1 MDILAFVEDKI
12 NHFGEMIATQ
22 RDKADEL
29 AMGEL
34 LFFLSLRRVLKN
46 QKTAQDIGMMDA
58 INDVLQLKGLV
69 PKGEKFYQ

>member
-1 MDILAFVEDKI
+1 MDVLEFIEKKI

-34 LFFLSLRRVLKN
+34 LFYLSLRRVLKN
-46 QKTAQDIGMMDA
+46 QKTPQDIGMMDA
-58 INDVLQLKGLV
+58 VNDVLQFKGLV
-69 PKGEKFYQ
+69 AEGKKFYE

>member
-34 LFFLSLRRVLKN
+34 LFFLSFRRVLKN

-58 INDVLQLKGLV
+58 INDVLEIKGLV

>member
-1 MDILAFVEDKI
+1 MDVLEFIEKKI

-34 LFFLSLRRVLKN
+34 LFYLSLRRVLKN
-46 QKTAQDIGMMDA
+46 QKTPQDIG
-58 INDVLQLKGLV
+58 VTGK
-69 PKGEKFYQ
+69 